1 MTECTAT
8 HRHCKA
14 YRYRRRRAELA
25 LKRVAAVAD
34 KRTGKKPTTKR
45 LPSSAA
51 DRDGSNNLTDNH
63 GSNNLTDNLEV
74 VDTPPATATSSW
86 VEMPVQHGHEGC
98 ASPAD
103 SVVGSPRWP
112 AKARRAEEYQVQER
126 LMMGIWSHSAGEAAG
141 AQGMDASM
149 PLLLN
154 VHEEEACASQQPAQ
168 AERHMEDCDDML
180 ASVLGHMSEVT
191 DLDEMSSDVSVAD
204 LGWSGHGCC
213 SPLPTLDAMLDE
225 AEFRAQQPESKEV
238 DEVEWLRRTYETVYN
253 PTARQRSLDQLLATS
268 SASKRP
274 AFKPVPA
281 VRSTKSTILYDFV

>member
-1 MTECTAT
+1 VTECTAT

-25 LKRVAAVAD
+25 LKRVAAISD

-45 LPSSAA
+45 LPANVTERDSANNVA
-51 DRDGSNNLTDNH
+51 DE
-63 GSNNLTDNLEV
+63 LEV
-74 VDTPPATATSSW
+74 AETPPATATTTW
-86 VEMPVQHGHEGC
+86 VEEMNVQHGHEGC
-98 ASPAD
+98 ASPIE
-103 SVVGSPRWP
+103 SVVGSPRSP
-112 AKARRAEEYQVQER
+112 HKARRAEEYHNQER
-126 LMMGIWSHSAGEAAG
+126 LMQGIWSHSAGGCDDVAG
-141 AQGMDASM
+141 APALGAGM
-149 PLLLN
+149 PLLLH
-154 VHEEEACASQQPAQ
+154 VHEDDASASQQHAK

-191 DLDEMSSDVSVAD
+191 DLEEISSDVSVAD
-204 LGWSGHGCC
+204 LGWSGQGCS
-213 SPLPTLDAMLDE
+213 SPLPTLDALLDE

-253 PTARQRSLDQLLATS
+253 PTARQRSLDQLLAAS
-268 SASKRP
+268 STSKRP

>member
-1 MTECTAT
+1 M
-8 HRHCKA
+8 
-14 YRYRRRRAELA
+14 
-25 LKRVAAVAD
+25 
-34 KRTGKKPTTKR
+34 
-45 LPSSAA
+45 
-51 DRDGSNNLTDNH
+51 
-63 GSNNLTDNLEV
+63 
-74 VDTPPATATSSW
+74 
-86 VEMPVQHGHEGC
+86 QHGHEGC

-213 SPLPTLDAMLDE
+213 SPAVVSTTVPASRFCWARSLFFCSSSAFCLSDILARE
-225 AEFRAQQPESKEV
+225 ARFRAACEESSRVPDWMEV
-238 DEVEWLRRTYETVYN
+238 TSRAPSGFLAAA
-253 PTARQRSLDQLLATS
+253 TAATHVCHVV
-268 SASKRP
+268 AGDTR
-274 AFKPVPA
+274 
-281 VRSTKSTILYDFV
+281 